1 MQNDDQDDVMCDTEC
16 S

>member
-1 MQNDDQDDVMCDTEC
+1 MSHDDVMCDPKW